1 MRIRDILDVVV
12 LLRPAV
18 QGAVMP
24 RLMPK
29 LVTLI
34 MLTVVVGILA
44 AAIILALFYAGYMT
58 LVAQGYLPMQ
68 ALLIAIGVAL
78 AFFVIGL
85 LFVKRCL
92 CQLKKS
98 ALPPTDGITRII
110 DAFVDGFSS
119 PKNG

>member
-29 LVTLI
+29 LVVLL

-44 AAIILALFYAGYMT
+44 SAIILALFYAGYMT
-58 LVAQGYLPMQ
+58 LLVQGYVPMQ
-68 ALLIAIGVAL
+68 ALLIAIAVAL
-78 AFFVIGL
+78 ALFVVGL
-85 LFVKRCL
+85 FFVKRCL

-110 DAFVDGFSS
+110 DAFVDGFSAE
-119 PKNG
+119 